1 MKQKILDQARL
12 LYNAK
17 GISNVTTRVI
27 CDQLKIS
34 LGSFSYHFPD
44 KKRILQQLYEE
55 ILDENQKIY
64 DTIQKQEPTINT
76 YLDCHKALFLIQE
89 KYKFFYLN
97 LFEILTNHPKIK
109 EAYFKNRIEET
120 NMAKQV
126 FLYYMQMG
134 ILKKDITES
143 QIIRLINVGNILN
156 NFWPIDSELS
166 PKLNQT
172 ERLIHYMKICCG
184 LLEPYLEEES
194 RDEYHK
200 YFKMLENKSM

>member
-64 DTIQKQEPTINT
+64 DTIQKQKPTINT